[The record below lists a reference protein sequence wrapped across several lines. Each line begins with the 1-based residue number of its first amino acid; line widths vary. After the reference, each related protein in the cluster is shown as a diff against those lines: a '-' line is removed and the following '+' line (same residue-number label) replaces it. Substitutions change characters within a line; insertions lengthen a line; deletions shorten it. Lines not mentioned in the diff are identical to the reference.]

1 MFEEHSSSFSSP
13 YLFNGKELDRETN
26 LSYFGAR
33 YYDAKTSLWLSV
45 DPLKEKMPSHGAYVY
60 AFNNPLG
67 FVDPDGRFPI
77 LVNGKVSG
85 DKERANSSYWNSKIR
100 STISKQTGYSESSF
114 KYVDGDQGFWAGSR
128 IKAGAAKGKSDAANI
143 YARMKKNMKGGKITE
158 QLQFITHSRGGAFG
172 KGYMDGVSAEIAN
185 LAKKEGIEFAY
196 GANNIIEYSV
206 NLAPHQSNSI
216 DYKYNG
222 SKNVNI
228 SHVGDSLSG
237 DDATGNVVNAESD
250 AETNDFDQHGNGTY
264 NTELNFILKILKN
277 NTKKSNLMKE
287 VKEGYRN
294 YDNNRTN
301 GGRAIITEGSN

>member
-1 MFEEHSSSFSSP
+1 
-13 YLFNGKELDRETN
+13 
-26 LSYFGAR
+26 
-33 YYDAKTSLWLSV
+33 
-45 DPLKEKMPSHGAYVY
+45 
-60 AFNNPLG
+60 
-67 FVDPDGRFPI
+67 
-77 LVNGKVSG
+77 
-85 DKERANSSYWNSKIR
+85 
-100 STISKQTGYSESSF
+100 
-114 KYVDGDQGFWAGSR
+114 
-128 IKAGAAKGKSDAANI
+128 
-143 YARMKKNMKGGKITE
+143 MKKNMKGGKITE

-294 YDNNRTN
+294 YDINRTN
-301 GGRAIITEGSN
+301 GGRAIIIEGSN